1 MNLLSINA
9 CGIGG
14 VGKADWIK
22 GLKQEHGID
31 FLLIQETKKEDI
43 SKGSISNFWGNK
55 EFDMEFV
62 SSVGLSGG
70 LLSMWDPSLFEAS
83 SFVKKINFLIVSGKI
98 KGSGLILNVVNVYA
112 PQSVSAKKDVWSE
125 LSLFLEDLP
134 GMWVVGGDFN
144 AVRDPS
150 ERRNSRFN
158 NACATNFNS
167 FIFNSGLREFDLKGS
182 RFTCVRGNGRKLSK
196 IDRFLVCSE
205 FFDRWPNTT
214 FRALPVRFSDHGPI
228 LLITQMKNFGAK
240 PFRVFNSWLKKEGYK
255 EAVEKSLEG
264 LNISGPPDSVLIQKF
279 AAIRKGIKV
288 WRDEMKKK
296 EGEISNRSMEEMED
310 LEKCIEVRNLT
321 EEEEWSFLENK
332 KMLLEFERNKA
343 ADLKQ
348 RARLKWAIDG
358 DENSSFFHAI
368 VNARKAVNGIPGL
381 ILGSELIDKPSLIK
395 LEVMKFFRSRFT
407 EEVSNRP
414 TLDCQGMKQLSESEK
429 ISLIRPFTL
438 LEVKEA
444 LKDCGDDKAPGP
456 DGLNFKFIKVFWH
469 LFELD
474 FMKIF
479 DHFFED
485 GKYSIGCNSS
495 FITLIPKIKD
505 PVDLK
510 NYRPI
515 NLIGAITKLIST
527 VLANRLKKVIGSV
540 ISESQSAFLKGKFI
554 LDGPLIIN
562 ELFNWGKKLKK
573 KLFFLKIDFEK
584 AYDNVNWKFL
594 LAIMSNMGFPDRWC
608 GWIKGCLESTRS
620 SILVN
625 GSPTF
630 EFSCSKWIRQGE
642 PISPFLFILVME
654 ALSFMIDR
662 AKREGIVTGIQ
673 TPHNGPN
680 VSHLFYADDAL
691 ILGDWSESNINCVVR
706 ILRIFHLCSGLKIN
720 IFKSN
725 LYGIGVNN
733 GELNT
738 MANIIGC
745 QAESFPFRYLGLTVG
760 ANMNRVA
767 NWRPVYNIID
777 ARLAKWKATML
788 SMGGRITLIK
798 SVLES
803 LPNYF
808 FSLYKAPVQVIKDIE
823 SKIRNFIWGGDNE
836 SKKIHWAAWDRV
848 AGPIDKGGL
857 GLSKLNH
864 RY

>member
-310 LEKCIEVRNLT
+310 LEKCMEVRNLT

-358 DENSSFFHAI
+358 DENSSFFHAS

-381 ILGSELIDKPSLIK
+381 ILGSEWIDKPSLIK

-414 TLDCQGMKQLSESEK
+414 TLDGQGMEA
-429 ISLIRPFTL
+429 IIR
-438 LEVKEA
+438 VR
-444 LKDCGDDKAPGP
+444 
-456 DGLNFKFIKVFWH
+456 
-469 LFELD
+469 
-474 FMKIF
+474 
-479 DHFFED
+479 
-485 GKYSIGCNSS
+485 
-495 FITLIPKIKD
+495 
-505 PVDLK
+505 K
-510 NYRPI
+510 N
-515 NLIGAITKLIST
+515 
-527 VLANRLKKVIGSV
+527 
-540 ISESQSAFLKGKFI
+540 
-554 LDGPLIIN
+554 
-562 ELFNWGKKLKK
+562 
-573 KLFFLKIDFEK
+573 
-584 AYDNVNWKFL
+584 
-594 LAIMSNMGFPDRWC
+594 
-608 GWIKGCLESTRS
+608 
-620 SILVN
+620 
-625 GSPTF
+625 
-630 EFSCSKWIRQGE
+630 
-642 PISPFLFILVME
+642 
-654 ALSFMIDR
+654 
-662 AKREGIVTGIQ
+662 
-673 TPHNGPN
+673 
-680 VSHLFYADDAL
+680 
-691 ILGDWSESNINCVVR
+691 
-706 ILRIFHLCSGLKIN
+706 
-720 IFKSN
+720 
-725 LYGIGVNN
+725 
-733 GELNT
+733 
-738 MANIIGC
+738 
-745 QAESFPFRYLGLTVG
+745 
-760 ANMNRVA
+760 
-767 NWRPVYNIID
+767 
-777 ARLAKWKATML
+777 
-788 SMGGRITLIK
+788 
-798 SVLES
+798 
-803 LPNYF
+803 
-808 FSLYKAPVQVIKDIE
+808 
-823 SKIRNFIWGGDNE
+823 
-836 SKKIHWAAWDRV
+836 
-848 AGPIDKGGL
+848 
-857 GLSKLNH
+857 
-864 RY
+864 